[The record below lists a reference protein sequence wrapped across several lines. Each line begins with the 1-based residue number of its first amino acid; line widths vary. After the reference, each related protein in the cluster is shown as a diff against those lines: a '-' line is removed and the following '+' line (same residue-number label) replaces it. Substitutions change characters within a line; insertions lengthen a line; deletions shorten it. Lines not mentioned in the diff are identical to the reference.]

1 MDIQTSE
8 KRISLKLNHRRII
21 FFLLALL
28 FLAGGVFFT
37 HKICNDQIEIQKDDA
52 LLLADSSS
60 SLIPQSY
67 LKALDNSISDL
78 NKKEY
83 ISIKNSLIQ
92 LVKTND
98 HIGYAYFVMMQKGI
112 IVLAVDSSPADSEY
126 YYLPGQICS
135 GAEKLKHI
143 RFNWQTPQ
151 ISKPYENDSGRWIS
165 VTVPVTDSETGEILA
180 LFGLDYPANQWYM
193 AQRKIA
199 IQSGIFWF
207 GTIAMLAVIY
217 MISSI
222 NTQLKKDRQ
231 LIKETD
237 DRLNESMTLYKGVFD
252 QTAIGIAIMDGYNY
266 LVETESGLPGINAAF
281 ENILGRKKEEIATT
295 TWVDLTNP
303 EDLNED
309 MEYFRKF
316 KSGLIDR
323 YDMEKRYI
331 KPDGEQ
337 VWVHMT
343 ISPLYFANVG
353 NKYHLCT
360 IRDISKRK
368 QIERNLLESERS
380 YSLLLDNTP
389 GMIYRCRYD
398 RDWTMLFVSQGCF
411 ELTGYQPES
420 LINNA
425 VKSYNELIAPEY
437 REMVWQKWSYSLS
450 YKQKMVYEYEI
461 ITASGESKWV
471 CEQGQGIYD
480 ELGNVIALEG
490 LITDISARKEH
501 EETIKYINNHYPVT
515 GLFNQK
521 YLIEKFRGDI
531 AAKDHSSKALLVI
544 RIRKYNLILTTYGY
558 SYCRSV
564 IKNIATHLT
573 EITDDSHILCQ
584 LSMDKFALY
593 VKNFRTKNELVK
605 LCDRIIKMLSSNT
618 ALKAYGAWV
627 GVDIFNK
634 KDKDIQTV
642 LKNATMTA
650 TLTDAVKPFGYSF
663 YDTDMESDVMRQ
675 EYIKDILARICDN
688 TERDSF
694 YLEYQPIINRDGSI
708 HAFEALAR
716 INDKELGNISPIEFI
731 DVAKKRYL
739 IVELGRI
746 ILDEACGFIKKLQD
760 NGWPD
765 VSVAVN
771 ISEIQLS
778 RDDFLT
784 DLKNAIDNNSILPEN
799 LILEI
804 AESGFADNLEVINNQ
819 LTKAQILGIR
829 FAIDDFGTGY
839 SSLAKEHEIAAD
851 IIKIDKF
858 FIDQLLVKDEKELIT
873 SDIINLA
880 HKMGQK
886 TVAECVEHPRQLE
899 YLKRNNCDYYQG
911 FLFSKPVKAKKA
923 IKLLEAGKFAV

>member
-1 MDIQTSE
+1 MGIQTSK
-8 KRISLKLNHRRII
+8 KRISLGLNQRRII

-28 FLAGGVFFT
+28 FFAGGVFFT
-37 HKICNDQIEIQKDDA
+37 HKTCNDHFDMQKTEA

-67 LKALDNSISDL
+67 LKALDNNISDL
-78 NKKEY
+78 DKKEY
-83 ISIKNSLIQ
+83 LSIKNSLIQ
-92 LVKTND
+92 LVKTNN
-98 HIGYAYFVMMQKGI
+98 HIGYAYFVMMRKGI
-112 IVLAVDSSPADSEY
+112 IVLAVDSYTEDSDY
-126 YYLPGQICS
+126 YYLPGQECS

-143 RFNWQTPQ
+143 RFHWQTPQ
-151 ISKPYENDSGRWIS
+151 VSKPYEDDTGRWIS
-165 VTVPVTDSETGEILA
+165 VTVPVTDADTGEILA
-180 LFGLDYPANQWYM
+180 IFGLDYPANQWNIIP
-193 AQRKIA
+193 RKIA
-199 IQSGIFWF
+199 VQSGIFWF
-207 GTIAMLAVIY
+207 STLAMLTMIY

-222 NTQLKKDRQ
+222 NTQLRRDRK

-237 DRLNESMTLYKGVFD
+237 NRLKESMTLYKGVFD
-252 QTAIGIAIMDGYNY
+252 QTAIGIAIADGYNY
-266 LVETESGLPGINAAF
+266 ILETESGLPGINAAF
-281 ENILGRKKEEIATT
+281 ENIMGRTKEEIVTT

-309 MEYFRKF
+309 IESFQKF
-316 KSGLIDR
+316 KSGLLEK
-323 YDMEKRYI
+323 YNMEKRFI
-331 KPDGEQ
+331 KPDGEEI
-337 VWVHMT
+337 WVHMT
-343 ISPLYFANVG
+343 VSPLYFEDVG

-368 QIERNLLESERS
+368 QIEKSLLESERS

-389 GMIYRCRYD
+389 GMIYRCKYD
-398 RDWTMLFVSQGCF
+398 RDWTMLFVSKGCF

-425 VKSYNELIAPEY
+425 VKSYNDLIAPEY
-437 REMVWQKWSYSLS
+437 REIIWQKWSYALS
-450 YKQKMVYEYEI
+450 CREKFMYEYEI
-461 ITASGESKWV
+461 ITASGETKWIS
-471 CEQGQGIYD
+471 ERGQGIYD
-480 ELGNVIALEG
+480 ELGNLIALEG
-490 LITDISARKEH
+490 LITDISAQKEH
-501 EETIKYINNHYPVT
+501 EEKIKYINNHYPAT

-521 YLIEKFRGDI
+521 YLIEKFSNDI
-531 AAKDHSSKALLVI
+531 AAKDNSSKALLVI

-558 SYCRSV
+558 SYCKSV

-605 LCDRIIKMLSSNT
+605 LCDRIIKMLSSNM

-716 INDKELGNISPIEFI
+716 IKDKELGNISPIEFI

-784 DLKNAIDNNSILPEN
+784 DLKNAIDKNSILPEN

-804 AESGFADNLEVINNQ
+804 AESGFADNLEMINNQ

-886 TVAECVEHPRQLE
+886 TVAECIEYPKQLE

-911 FLFSKPVKAKKA
+911 FLFSKPVAAQKALE
-923 IKLLEAGKFAV
+923 LLESGKFSI

>member
-1 MDIQTSE
+1 MGIQTSK
-8 KRISLKLNHRRII
+8 KRISLGLNQRRII

-28 FLAGGVFFT
+28 FFAGGVFFT
-37 HKICNDQIEIQKDDA
+37 HKTCNDHFDMQKTEA

-67 LKALDNSISDL
+67 LKALDNNISDL
-78 NKKEY
+78 DKKEY
-83 ISIKNSLIQ
+83 LSIKNSLIQ
-92 LVKTND
+92 LVKTNN
-98 HIGYAYFVMMQKGI
+98 HIGYAYFVMMRKGI
-112 IVLAVDSSPADSEY
+112 IVLAVDSYTEDSDY
-126 YYLPGQICS
+126 YYLPGQECS

-143 RFNWQTPQ
+143 RFHWQTPQ
-151 ISKPYENDSGRWIS
+151 VSKPYEDDTGRWIS
-165 VTVPVTDSETGEILA
+165 VTVPVTDADTGEILA
-180 LFGLDYPANQWYM
+180 IFGLDYPANQWNIIP
-193 AQRKIA
+193 RKIA
-199 IQSGIFWF
+199 VQSGIFWF
-207 GTIAMLAVIY
+207 STLAMLTMIY

-222 NTQLKKDRQ
+222 NTQLRRDRK

-237 DRLNESMTLYKGVFD
+237 NRLKESMTLYKGVFD
-252 QTAIGIAIMDGYNY
+252 QTAIGIAIADGYNY
-266 LVETESGLPGINAAF
+266 ILETESGLPGINAAF
-281 ENILGRKKEEIATT
+281 ENIMGRTKEEIVTT

-309 MEYFRKF
+309 IESFQKF
-316 KSGLIDR
+316 KSGLLEK
-323 YDMEKRYI
+323 YNMEKRFI
-331 KPDGEQ
+331 KPDGEEI
-337 VWVHMT
+337 WVHMT
-343 ISPLYFANVG
+343 VSPLYFEDVG

-368 QIERNLLESERS
+368 QIEKSLLESERS

-389 GMIYRCRYD
+389 GMIYRCKYD
-398 RDWTMLFVSQGCF
+398 RDWTMLFVSKGCF

-425 VKSYNELIAPEY
+425 VKSYNDLIAPEY
-437 REMVWQKWSYSLS
+437 REIIWQKWSYALS
-450 YKQKMVYEYEI
+450 CREKFMYEYEI
-461 ITASGESKWV
+461 ITASGETKWIS
-471 CEQGQGIYD
+471 ERGQGIYD
-480 ELGNVIALEG
+480 ELGNLIALEG
-490 LITDISARKEH
+490 LITDISAQKEH
-501 EETIKYINNHYPVT
+501 EEKIKYINNHYPAT

-521 YLIEKFRGDI
+521 YLIEKFSNDI
-531 AAKDHSSKALLVI
+531 AAKDNSSKALLVI

-558 SYCRSV
+558 SYCKSV

-716 INDKELGNISPIEFI
+716 IKDKELGNISPIEFI

-784 DLKNAIDNNSILPEN
+784 DLKNAIDKNSILPEN

-804 AESGFADNLEVINNQ
+804 AESGFADNLEMINNQ

-886 TVAECVEHPRQLE
+886 TVAECIEYPKQLE

-911 FLFSKPVKAKKA
+911 FLFSKPVAAQKALE
-923 IKLLEAGKFAV
+923 LLESGKFSI

>member
-1 MDIQTSE
+1 M
-8 KRISLKLNHRRII
+8 
-21 FFLLALL
+21 
-28 FLAGGVFFT
+28 
-37 HKICNDQIEIQKDDA
+37 
-52 LLLADSSS
+52 
-60 SLIPQSY
+60 
-67 LKALDNSISDL
+67 
-78 NKKEY
+78 
-83 ISIKNSLIQ
+83 
-92 LVKTND
+92 
-98 HIGYAYFVMMQKGI
+98 
-112 IVLAVDSSPADSEY
+112 
-126 YYLPGQICS
+126 
-135 GAEKLKHI
+135 
-143 RFNWQTPQ
+143 
-151 ISKPYENDSGRWIS
+151 
-165 VTVPVTDSETGEILA
+165 
-180 LFGLDYPANQWYM
+180 
-193 AQRKIA
+193 
-199 IQSGIFWF
+199 
-207 GTIAMLAVIY
+207 
-217 MISSI
+217 
-222 NTQLKKDRQ
+222 
-231 LIKETD
+231 
-237 DRLNESMTLYKGVFD
+237 
-252 QTAIGIAIMDGYNY
+252 
-266 LVETESGLPGINAAF
+266 
-281 ENILGRKKEEIATT
+281 
-295 TWVDLTNP
+295 
-303 EDLNED
+303 
-309 MEYFRKF
+309 
-316 KSGLIDR
+316 
-323 YDMEKRYI
+323 
-331 KPDGEQ
+331 
-337 VWVHMT
+337 
-343 ISPLYFANVG
+343 
-353 NKYHLCT
+353 
-360 IRDISKRK
+360 
-368 QIERNLLESERS
+368 
-380 YSLLLDNTP
+380 
-389 GMIYRCRYD
+389 
-398 RDWTMLFVSQGCF
+398 
-411 ELTGYQPES
+411 
-420 LINNA
+420 
-425 VKSYNELIAPEY
+425 
-437 REMVWQKWSYSLS
+437 
-450 YKQKMVYEYEI
+450 
-461 ITASGESKWV
+461 
-471 CEQGQGIYD
+471 
-480 ELGNVIALEG
+480 
-490 LITDISARKEH
+490 
-501 EETIKYINNHYPVT
+501 T

-521 YLIEKFRGDI
+521 YLIEKFSKDI

-716 INDKELGNISPIEFI
+716 IKDKELGNISPIEFI

-784 DLKNAIDNNSILPEN
+784 DLKNAIDKNSVLPEN

-804 AESGFADNLEVINNQ
+804 AESGFADNLEMINNQ

-886 TVAECVEHPRQLE
+886 TVAECIEYPKQLE

-911 FLFSKPVKAKKA
+911 FLFSKPVAAQKALE
-923 IKLLEAGKFAV
+923 LLESGKFSI